1 MTEREIL
8 DWAFYNIDGN
18 SYHEEKILKIALCDS
33 YQKKYTDIDTMC
45 KNAGLAP
52 AQTDD
57 VKRWKYHNKELD
69 SYIFHTLYDYLV
81 YKERDR
87 YIRAIQVYYKQNFLV

>member
-1 MTEREIL
+1 
-8 DWAFYNIDGN
+8 
-18 SYHEEKILKIALCDS
+18 
-33 YQKKYTDIDTMC
+33 MC

-87 YIRAIQVYYKQNFLV
+87 YIRAIQVYYK